1 MKKSLIIITLFI
13 VQLGFAQ
20 LTIKKSSIDSGGML
34 SHNGNTTILY
44 TLGELSVAENTNAN
58 ISISE
63 GFINPQMLQSLQVA
77 DFGILTG
84 ISIYPNPT
92 VDYVN
97 LSFTETGIYDIS
109 IFDING
115 KQLVSKTIDADN
127 CKLDFANYKQAVYVL
142 LVKNKSSK
150 LYKTFKIIKR

>member
-1 MKKSLIIITLFI
+1 MKKLLIIIIFFI

-20 LTIKKSSIDSGGML
+20 LTIKKSSIDSGGIL
-34 SHNGNTTILY
+34 SQNGNTTILY
-44 TLGELSVAENTNAN
+44 TFGELNVAEKTNTN

-77 DFGILTG
+77 DYGILTG

-92 VDYVN
+92 VDYVI
-97 LSFTETGIYDIS
+97 LSFTEINTYDIS
-109 IFDING
+109 IFDVNG
-115 KQLVSKTIDADN
+115 KQLISKTIDADN
-127 CKLDFANYKQAVYVL
+127 CKLDFANFKRSVYVL
-142 LVKNKSSK
+142 LIKNKSGK